1 MWSLKTWFPSFYLKT
16 KSRNLWPMGSMFSL
30 YSLIID
36 VYGLGEPEA
45 GGRGVVCCFLYFILF
60 YFLNL

>member
-16 KSRNLWPMGSMFSL
+16 KSRNLWPMDSMFSL
-30 YSLIID
+30 YSLIIE

-45 GGRGVVCCFLYFILF
+45 GGRGVVCCFL
-60 YFLNL
+60 